1 MLYVFMIEKW
11 IGEMGFKITT
21 QKRDENMLQ
30 RLMAV
35 LFGLSIF
42 AFCVSGAAQGGLESG
57 GVVDEGDASKSAAV
71 LKSTAGEWSGLV
83 TVLDG
88 QIPYVAPQVKAL
100 AAEPGSVL
108 AGGAFG
114 KAAATTLV
122 LNNVSR
128 TDGNVWM
135 RCGISGGEGVGKD
148 EAINAYVNALL
159 PIGGGKFYA
168 GGAFVSA
175 GSGIVCNNIAYFD
188 GTSWSAVSTGTN
200 GEVNAFAA
208 DLKGNI
214 YIGGR
219 FSAAGGKT
227 CSRVA
232 KWDGE
237 EWSALGVGLDGA
249 VLALACDG
257 DGNLYAGGAFTKA
270 DGATCKKVA
279 KWDGETW
286 SSLDSGVD
294 SASGYV
300 WALLYDQQEGC
311 LYAGGGFTKMGGKNC
326 SKVAK
331 WNGKS
336 WSALGSGVSGTVYSL
351 AFDTSRKT
359 LYVGGKF
366 EKAGELV
373 CNNVAGWDGV
383 SWAALGSNG
392 IVGTPGLYS
401 SSDNVVYALTLDQS
415 CNLYVG
421 GCFDSAGAVKNTST
435 VAKYIVFKTAFA
447 PKQQLMS
454 SKRTVSASG
463 IGMDY
468 YKAKLI
474 FIAPPS
480 FNPCSLNQ
488 NSEFTLNIGGIKFSE
503 ELGTS
508 SIFTHNGVTYKKFQV
523 LEGNTRLTILAQWSK
538 KSITVSLLDGVS
550 EGASSNIIDLS
561 DKPDGR
567 VSGEVQVYFSLGSYA
582 WDSATMGRNIKFKG
596 VKKTA
601 MLKSQAGM
609 MAKSA
614 AATGVAKWNVAGA
627 ESAKLK
633 ASSQTPVPPKRLLVG
648 YWENWGTVI
657 PLEDVSSDFDFINI
671 AFALPKNG
679 PEGGTMEFTPQGM
692 NDTTFKAGIKA
703 LQTNGRKVLIS
714 LGGETGRVR
723 LKTSNA
729 RDMFVK
735 SMVEIIRKYGFN
747 GLDIDFEGSYLD
759 TTLVLDEGDTDFRN
773 PTTPVIV
780 NLISALDSICEQ
792 CGPGFILTMAPETFY
807 VQSGY
812 DYYGGYSNV
821 GDRRVGSYLPV
832 LQALRNRL
840 TLLHVQLYNSG
851 SCSALDGKTY
861 EQGTADFVVGMTEML
876 LTGFPVAKSDD
887 LFFQG
892 LRPDQVA
899 VGLPAS
905 GNAAGGGYID
915 PAEVQKALDYLIL
928 GKSFGGSYKL
938 QNEAGYP
945 NLRGVMEWSINKDR
959 QADNAFSSQIRSY
972 LSILP

>member
-1 MLYVFMIEKW
+1 
-11 IGEMGFKITT
+11 MGFKITT
-21 QKRDENMLQ
+21 QKRDENMSQ
-30 RLMAV
+30 KLMAV

-57 GVVDEGDASKSAAV
+57 GVVDEGNASRSAAV

-88 QIPYVAPQVKAL
+88 QIPNVAPQVKSL
-100 AAEPGSVL
+100 TAEPGSVW

-122 LNNVSR
+122 LNNISK

-148 EAINAYVNALL
+148 EGINAQVNALL
-159 PIGGGKFYA
+159 PIGGGKIYV
-168 GGAFVSA
+168 GGIFVSA
-175 GSGIVCNNIAYFD
+175 GSGIVCNNVAYFD
-188 GTSWSAVSTGTN
+188 GTRWSAISTGTN
-200 GEVNAFAA
+200 GEVNALAA

-214 YIGGR
+214 YIGGK
-219 FSAAGGKT
+219 FSSAGGKT

-232 KWDGE
+232 KWDGK
-237 EWSALGVGLDGA
+237 EWSALGSGLDGA
-249 VLALACDG
+249 VLSLACDG

-270 DGATCKKVA
+270 GGGSCKKVA
-279 KWDGETW
+279 KWDGVTW
-286 SSLDSGVD
+286 SSLGSGVD
-294 SASGYV
+294 STSGYV
-300 WALLYDQQEGC
+300 WSLLYDQLEGC

-336 WSALGSGVSGTVYSL
+336 WSELGSGVSGTVYSL
-351 AFDTSRKT
+351 AFDTNRKT

-366 EKAGELV
+366 AKAGEII
-373 CNNVAGWDGV
+373 CNNVAGWDGI

-392 IVGTPGLYS
+392 AVGTSGVE
-401 SSDNVVYALTLDQS
+401 NVVYALTLDQS

-421 GCFDSAGAVKNTST
+421 GCFDSAGAAKNTST
-435 VAKYIVFKTAFA
+435 VAKYLVSKTAFA
-447 PKQQLMS
+447 PKQQSMS
-454 SKRTVSASG
+454 SKQTAESSSG

-474 FIAPPS
+474 FIPPPS
-480 FNPCSLNQ
+480 FNPCSINQ
-488 NSEFTLNIGGIKFSE
+488 DSEFTLNIGGVSFSDE
-503 ELGTS
+503 VGTS
-508 SIFTHNGVTYKKFQV
+508 FIFTHKGVTYKIFRVIGDK
-523 LEGNTRLTILAQWSK
+523 TRLTILAQWSRK
-538 KSITVSLLDGVS
+538 NITVSLLDGVS
-550 EGASSNIIDLS
+550 EGMSSNIVDLS
-561 DKPDGR
+561 GMPDGR

-596 VKKTA
+596 IKKTGT
-601 MLKSQAGM
+601 LKSQGGES
-609 MAKSA
+609 SA
-614 AATGVAKWNVAGA
+614 AAGVAEWNVAGK
-627 ESAKLK
+627 ESTKLK
-633 ASSQTPVPPKRLLVG
+633 ASSQTSAPPARLLVG
-648 YWENWGTVI
+648 YWENWGAVI
-657 PLEDVSSDFDFINI
+657 PLENVSPDFDFINI
-671 AFALPKNG
+671 AFALPKDG
-679 PEGGTMEFTPQGM
+679 TEGGTMEFSPQGM
-692 NDTTFKAGIKA
+692 SDTTFKAGIKT
-703 LQTNGRKVLIS
+703 LQTNGKKVLIS

-723 LKTSNA
+723 LKTTEA
-729 RDMFVK
+729 RDKFVK
-735 SMVEIIRKYGFN
+735 SMVEIIKRYGFN
-747 GLDIDFEGSYLD
+747 GLDIDFEGSSVD
-759 TTLVLDEGDTDFRN
+759 TTLVLDEGDIDFRN

-780 NLISALDSICEQ
+780 NLISALDSICDQ

-812 DYYGGYSNV
+812 DYYGGNSNV

-832 LQALRNRL
+832 LNALRNRL

-851 SCSALDGKTY
+851 SCSALDGKMY
-861 EQGTADFVVGMTEML
+861 EQGTADFVVAMTEML
-876 LTGFPVAKSDD
+876 LTGFPVAKNDD

-905 GNAAGGGYID
+905 VNAAGGGYID

-928 GKSFGGSYKL
+928 GKSFGGSYIL
-938 QNEAGYP
+938 RNEAGYP
-945 NLRGVMEWSINKDR
+945 NLRGVMAWSINKDQ
-959 QADNAFSSQIRSY
+959 QAGNAFSTQIRSY
-972 LSILP
+972 LSALP